1 MDRLQKEP
9 ALVAGAVQALLGL
22 LLAFG
27 VKLSQEQVG
36 AIMACTAALLALL
49 VRGKVTPT
57 NQGR

>member
-1 MDRLQKEP
+1 MNKVQSEP
-9 ALVAGAVQALLGL
+9 VLVTGAVQALLGL

-27 VKLSQEQVG
+27 VDLSQEQVG

-49 VRGKVTPT
+49 VRGRVTPT